1 MKIKNTKLRMRSATF
16 EIILDQLKHKRDS
29 ELAILIEKQKQD
41 VLQDELSH
49 KNEEIELLKKNK
61 AGFQKR
67 L

>member
-1 MKIKNTKLRMRSATF
+1 MRSATF